1 MRYSVQIDKSID
13 SFTYCM
19 NKVNNEIYD
28 IWEWDISVNACGID
42 YGIYFN
48 FDLKRKHL
56 EISNCPEYDESLYLE
71 GIIEVINAENE
82 DDKED

>member
-13 SFTYCM
+13 AFAYCM
-19 NKVNNEIYD
+19 NKFNDEIFD

-71 GIIEVINAENE
+71 GIIDVINGDE
-82 DDKED
+82 DDED